1 MEKEAI
7 SHPSILRYAK
17 RSGILGLLEKM
28 YDYNNLDGF
37 VKIGVLNALMDY
49 FGTKGHPKIRCIERE
64 KIEQILIDGL

>member
-7 SHPSILRYAK
+7 SHASILRYAK
-17 RSGILGLLEKM
+17 CSRIPGLLEKM

-49 FGTKGHPKIRCIERE
+49 FGIKVQFKKRYVEL
-64 KIEQILIDGL
+64 K